1 MQEDPKSLE
10 TLLYLVV
17 STPQPCPTTKAD
29 HFFLAP
35 QACNACSDPRAQ

>member
-17 STPQPCPTTKAD
+17 ISPSTLPYHQGRPLLPSPPG
-29 HFFLAP
+29 L
-35 QACNACSDPRAQ
+35 QYLL